1 MSDDAVS
8 EAGGIAEATS
18 PTGGTTPPPGS
29 DAVRSDD
36 PVAPTG
42 RTRRL
47 PSLRGATSI
56 WLTLF
61 IVALAIGFGIASAL
75 VYGPAVYLK
84 VDNLLSI
91 GLNAAQ
97 IMVLAMGMTY
107 LIGAGHL
114 DLSVGQSLILS
125 SVLGAKVM
133 VAVGGT
139 PAQVAA
145 GEYPNLGL
153 AIALGVL
160 TAMAVGAAVGLLN
173 GLIVTRLRLSSFIV
187 TLGTSGIAYGVAL
200 VLTSAANVPYIPD
213 QLQENFGGLKLL
225 GFLPAPL
232 ALALVVAAIMWW
244 FLRRTRFGL
253 RTLAIGSSKEA
264 AIRAGVNVEQH
275 TTRLFVLMGVLVGI
289 AAVIDLAR
297 NANTNVVGHQTDSL
311 QAIAAVVLG
320 GTSLF
325 GGIASIGGS
334 ILGSLV
340 PVMLQNGLVILQVQ
354 PFYQF
359 AIVGIILILAVYF
372 DQRRRERAI

>member
-1 MSDDAVS
+1 VSDDTMVEQPA
-8 EAGGIAEATS
+8 
-18 PTGGTTPPPGS
+18 PTPG
-29 DAVRSDD
+29 DGDD
-36 PVAPTG
+36 PAAEE
-42 RTRRL
+42 RAWRRV
-47 PSLRGATSI
+47 LRGATGF
-56 WLTLF
+56 WLALF
-61 IVALAIGFGIASAL
+61 IIAIAIGFGLLSAL
-75 VYGPAVYLK
+75 EYGTPVYLK
-84 VDNLLSI
+84 IDNLLAI

-97 IMVLAMGMTY
+97 IMVLAVGMTY

-125 SVLGAKVM
+125 SVIAAKVM
-133 VAVGGT
+133 VGVGGT
-139 PAQVAA
+139 PAEVAA

-153 AIALGVL
+153 AIVLGVL
-160 TAMAVGAAVGLLN
+160 TAMLVGAGVGLLN

-187 TLGTSGIAYGVAL
+187 TLGTSGIAYGAAL

-213 QLQENFGGLKLL
+213 QLQQGFGGLKIL

-232 ALALVVAAIMWW
+232 LLALVIAAIMWW
-244 FLRRTRFGL
+244 FLRRTRFGV
-253 RTLAIGSSKEA
+253 RTLAIGSSREA
-264 AIRAGVNVEQH
+264 AIRAGVNVDLH
-275 TTRLFVLMGVLVGI
+275 TTKLFVLMGVLVGV

-297 NANTNVVGHQTDSL
+297 NANTNVVGHQTDAL

-340 PVMLQNGLVILQVQ
+340 PVMLQNGLVILQVE

-372 DQRRRERAI
+372 DQRRRERAQ

>member
-1 MSDDAVS
+1 MSDDALS
-8 EAGGIAEATS
+8 ESPAIAEAS
-18 PTGGTTPPPGS
+18 PAGSPKPATGS
-29 DAVRSDD
+29 DAVRPAD
-36 PVAPTG
+36 PAEATG
-42 RTRRL
+42 WRRRL
-47 PSLRGATSI
+47 GSLRGATSI

-61 IVALAIGFGIASAL
+61 IIALAIGFGIASAL
-75 VYGPAVYLK
+75 VYGTAVYLK
-84 VDNLLSI
+84 VDNLLAI

-114 DLSVGQSLILS
+114 DLSVGQSLILA

-133 VAVGGT
+133 VAVGGS
-139 PAQVAA
+139 PSQVAA
-145 GEYPNLGL
+145 GQYPNLGL

-160 TAMAVGAAVGLLN
+160 TAMGVGAAVGLLN

-213 QLQENFGGLKLL
+213 QIQQGFGGLKLL
-225 GFLPAPL
+225 GFMPAPL

-264 AIRAGVNVEQH
+264 AIRAGVNVDRH

-289 AAVIDLAR
+289 AAVIDIAR

-359 AIVGIILILAVYF
+359 VIVGIILILAVYF

>member
-1 MSDDAVS
+1 VSDDVVAEPTDVPVRPDD
-8 EAGGIAEATS
+8 EDEPAGTDRAWLRAF
-18 PTGGTTPPPGS
+18 
-29 DAVRSDD
+29 
-36 PVAPTG
+36 
-42 RTRRL
+42 
-47 PSLRGATSI
+47 RGATSL
-56 WLTLF
+56 WLALF
-61 IVALAIGFGIASAL
+61 IVFIAVLFGVLSAL
-75 VYGPAVYLK
+75 EYGTPVYLK
-84 VDNLLSI
+84 IDNLLSI

-125 SVLGAKVM
+125 SVLAAKVM
-133 VAVGGT
+133 VGVGGT
-139 PAQVAA
+139 PEQVAS

-153 AIALGVL
+153 AIVLGVG
-160 TAMAVGAAVGLLN
+160 TAIAAGAGVGLLN
-173 GLIVTRLRLSSFIV
+173 GLIVTKLRLSSFIV

-213 QLQENFGGLKLL
+213 QLQQGFGGLKLL

-264 AIRAGVNVEQH
+264 AIRAGVNVERH
-275 TTRLFVLMGVLVGI
+275 TIRLFVLMGALVGV
-289 AAVIDLAR
+289 AALIDLAR

-340 PVMLQNGLVILQVQ
+340 PVMLQNGLVILQVE

-372 DQRRRERAI
+372 DQRRRERAQ

>member
-1 MSDDAVS
+1 MTEDALVEGPVGTDRAEGG
-8 EAGGIAEATS
+8 EARTS
-18 PTGGTTPPPGS
+18 RPM
-29 DAVRSDD
+29 AWLRS
-36 PVAPTG
+36 AAG
-42 RTRRL
+42 Q
-47 PSLRGATSI
+47 TSM

-61 IVALAIGFGIASAL
+61 IVAIAIGFGVLSAME
-75 VYGPAVYLK
+75 YGTPVYLK
-84 VDNLLSI
+84 VDNLLAI

-97 IMVLAMGMTY
+97 IMVLAVGMTY

-125 SVLGAKVM
+125 SVLAAKVM
-133 VAVGGT
+133 VGVSGT
-139 PAQVAA
+139 PAEVAA
-145 GEYPNLGL
+145 GQYPNL
-153 AIALGVL
+153 ALGISLGVV
-160 TAMAVGAAVGLLN
+160 TAIVVGAGVGLLN
-173 GLIVTRLRLSSFIV
+173 GLVVTRLRLSSFIV
-187 TLGTSGIAYGVAL
+187 TLGTSGIAYGIAL

-213 QLQENFGGLKLL
+213 QLQEGFGGLKLL

-232 ALALVVAAIMWW
+232 ALALGLAAVMWW
-244 FLRRTRFGL
+244 VLRRTRFGV

-264 AIRAGVNVEQH
+264 AIRAGVDVDRH
-275 TTRLFVLMGVLVGI
+275 TLKLFVLMGVLVGV
-289 AAVIDLAR
+289 AAIMDLAR

-325 GGIASIGGS
+325 GGIAAIGGS

-359 AIVGIILILAVYF
+359 VIVGIILILAVFF
-372 DQRRRERAI
+372 DQRRRERAD

>member
-1 MSDDAVS
+1 VSD
-8 EAGGIAEATS
+8 EALAENPPMVEPPSTTS
-18 PTGGTTPPPGS
+18 AS
-29 DAVRSDD
+29 
-36 PVAPTG
+36 APTSREDTVDTG
-42 RTRRL
+42 SGNRL
-47 PSLRGATSI
+47 LRSLRGTTSI
-56 WLTLF
+56 WLALF
-61 IVALAIGFGIASAL
+61 IVALAIGFGIASWL
-75 VYGPAVYLK
+75 EYGSPVYLK
-84 VDNLLSI
+84 VSNILSI

-125 SVLGAKVM
+125 SVLAAKVM
-133 VAVGGT
+133 VGVGGT
-139 PAQVAA
+139 PQQVAA
-145 GEYPNLGL
+145 GQYPNLGL
-153 AIALGVL
+153 AITLGIL
-160 TAMAVGAAVGLLN
+160 TAIGAGAGIGLLN

-187 TLGTSGIAYGVAL
+187 TLGTSGLAYGIAL
-200 VLTSAANVPYIPD
+200 VLTSAANVAFIPD
-213 QLQENFGGLKLL
+213 QIQEGFGGLKLL
-225 GFLPAPL
+225 GFMPAPL

-264 AIRAGVNVEQH
+264 AIRAGVDVNRH
-275 TTRLFVLMGVLVGI
+275 TLRLFVLMGVLVGI
-289 AAVIDLAR
+289 AAVIDIAR

-334 ILGSLV
+334 MLGSLV
-340 PVMLQNGLVILQVQ
+340 PVMLQNGLVILQVE

-359 AIVGIILILAVYF
+359 AIVGVILILAVYF
-372 DQRRRERAI
+372 DQRRRERAT

>member
-1 MSDDAVS
+1 MSDDALT
-8 EAGGIAEATS
+8 EPPAIAEAS
-18 PTGGTTPPPGS
+18 PAGGPEAAADSVSARPDDPGESTGWNRRLRSLGGT
-29 DAVRSDD
+29 
-36 PVAPTG
+36 
-42 RTRRL
+42 
-47 PSLRGATSI
+47 TSI

-61 IVALAIGFGIASAL
+61 IVALAVGFGIASAL
-75 VYGPAVYLK
+75 IYGTPVYLK

-125 SVLGAKVM
+125 SVLAAKAM

-139 PAQVAA
+139 PDQVAA
-145 GEYPNLGL
+145 GQYPNLGL
-153 AIALGVL
+153 AITVGVL
-160 TAMAVGAAVGLLN
+160 TALAVGAAVGLLN

-187 TLGTSGIAYGVAL
+187 TLGTSGIAYGAAL

-213 QLQENFGGLKLL
+213 QIQQGFGGLKLL
-225 GFLPAPL
+225 GFMPAPL
-232 ALALVVAAIMWW
+232 ALALVVSAIMWW

-264 AIRAGVNVEQH
+264 ALRAGVNVQGH

-325 GGIASIGGS
+325 GGIASVGGS

-340 PVMLQNGLVILQVQ
+340 PVMLQNGLVIMQVQ

>member
-1 MSDDAVS
+1 MTEDALL
-8 EAGGIAEATS
+8 EPQATS
-18 PTGGTTPPPGS
+18 LRSGGEDGESRSGS
-29 DAVRSDD
+29 SW
-36 PVAPTG
+36 
-42 RTRRL
+42 RRAA
-47 PSLRGATSI
+47 RGATSL

-61 IVALAIGFGIASAL
+61 IVVIAVGFGVLSA
-75 VYGPAVYLK
+75 VEYGTPVYLK
-84 VDNLLSI
+84 VDNLLAI

-97 IMVLAMGMTY
+97 IMVLAVGMTY

-125 SVLGAKVM
+125 SVLAAKVM
-133 VAVGGT
+133 VGISGT

-145 GEYPNLGL
+145 GQYPNLGL
-153 AIALGVL
+153 AIVLGVV
-160 TAMAVGAAVGLLN
+160 TAIAVGAGVGLLN

-187 TLGTSGIAYGVAL
+187 TLGTSGIAYGIAL

-213 QLQENFGGLKLL
+213 QLQQGFGGLKLF

-232 ALALVVAAIMWW
+232 ALALVLATVMWW
-244 FLRRTRFGL
+244 VLRRTRFGV

-264 AIRAGVNVEQH
+264 AIRAGVDVNRH
-275 TTRLFVLMGVLVGI
+275 TTKLFVLMGGLVGI
-289 AAVIDLAR
+289 AAIIDLAR

-325 GGIASIGGS
+325 GGIASISGS

-340 PVMLQNGLVILQVQ
+340 PVMLQNGLVILQVE

-359 AIVGIILILAVYF
+359 VIVGIILILAVYF
-372 DQRRRERAI
+372 DQRRRERAD

>member
-1 MSDDAVS
+1 MSDETLADNPPMVEPPTTADTPAFVG
-8 EAGGIAEATS
+8 AGDSASGPS
-18 PTGGTTPPPGS
+18 GN
-29 DAVRSDD
+29 RL
-36 PVAPTG
+36 
-42 RTRRL
+42 TR
-47 PSLRGATSI
+47 SLRGATSM
-56 WLTLF
+56 WLALF
-61 IVALAIGFGIASAL
+61 IVALAVGFGIASAL
-75 VYGPAVYLK
+75 EYGSPVYLK

-125 SVLGAKVM
+125 SVLAAKVM
-133 VAVGGT
+133 VGVGGT
-139 PAQVAA
+139 PAEVAA
-145 GEYPNLGL
+145 GQYPNLGL

-160 TAMAVGAAVGLLN
+160 TAVLAGAGVGLLN

-187 TLGTSGIAYGVAL
+187 TLGTSGLAYGIAL
-200 VLTSAANVPYIPD
+200 VLTSAANVPFIPD
-213 QLQENFGGLKLL
+213 QIQQGFGGLKLL

-253 RTLAIGSSKEA
+253 RTLAIGSSREA
-264 AIRAGVNVEQH
+264 AVRAGVDVNRH
-275 TTRLFVLMGVLVGI
+275 TLRLFVLMGVLVGI
-289 AAVIDLAR
+289 AAVIDIAR

-325 GGIASIGGS
+325 GGIASVGGS
-334 ILGSLV
+334 MLGSLV
-340 PVMLQNGLVILQVQ
+340 PVMLQNGLVILQVE

-359 AIVGIILILAVYF
+359 AIVGLILILAVYF